1 MLKIFKNNG
10 IKLGLINQIE
20 PDCWI
25 HLEDPTKEEMMSV
38 SKKTQCDYEFLS
50 TPLDLEEMPRIE
62 REDDQYLI
70 VVNVVN
76 ESFDAELNLYYDTI
90 PLGIVILDDY
100 IITIAPQSVSCIN
113 NIINR
118 NIRIVS
124 TLRKNKLMIQIL
136 YYMAGEYLKALQ
148 KVDKISLE
156 IERTMKIQSN
166 NKVTVNKAIVELLS
180 LEKTL
185 VYFKSALRSNESVIR
200 KINRYQWVH
209 RFEDDSDLL
218 EDTLIEVGQAMD
230 MTDINISIIIGLREA
245 FFSLISN
252 NLNNTMKILASITIL
267 LTVPTMI
274 FSFYG
279 INTDLKVLPL
289 IFQSTEFILFFAIA
303 ITGLLFLLLKKKKM
317 F

>member
-1 MLKIFKNNG
+1 MLTIFRNNG
-10 IKLGLINQIE
+10 IKLDTIEQIE

-25 HLEDPTKEEMMSV
+25 HLEEPTKEEMMNV
-38 SKKTQCDYEFLS
+38 FKKTQCHYDFLS
-50 TPLDLEEMPRIE
+50 APLDLEEMPRIE
-62 REDDQYLI
+62 REDDQFLI

-76 ESFDAELNLYYDTI
+76 ESFDDDLNLYYDTI

-113 NIINR
+113 NLVNR

-124 TLRKNKLMIQIL
+124 TLRKNKLMIQIM
-136 YYMAGEYLKALQ
+136 YYMAQEYLKALQ
-148 KVDKISLE
+148 KIDKISLD
-156 IERTMKIQSN
+156 IEKTMKTSPN
-166 NKVTVNKAIVELLS
+166 NKAIVELLS

-185 VYFKSALRSNESVIR
+185 VYFKSALRSNESVLK
-200 KINRYQWVH
+200 KINRFQWVH

-218 EDTLIEVGQAMD
+218 EDTLIEINQATD

-245 FFSLISN
+245 FASLISN

-274 FSFYG
+274 YSFYG
-279 INTDLKVLPL
+279 INLDLKVLPA
-289 IFQSTEFILFFAIA
+289 IFQSTEFVGLFSVFVTVILYI
-303 ITGLLFLLLKKKKM
+303 ILKRKNM
-317 F
+317 L

>member
-10 IKLGLINQIE
+10 IKLDTLNQIE

-25 HLEDPTKEEMMSV
+25 HLEDPTKEEMMQV
-38 SKKTQCDYEFLS
+38 FKKTQCHYDFLS
-50 TPLDLEEMPRIE
+50 APLDLEEMPRIE

-76 ESFDAELNLYYDTI
+76 ESFDDELNLYYDTV

-100 IITIAPQSVSCIN
+100 VITIAPQSVSCIN
-113 NIINR
+113 NMVDR

-124 TLRKNKLMIQIL
+124 TLRKNKLMIQIM

-148 KVDKISLE
+148 KIDKISLE
-156 IERTMKIQSN
+156 IENTMKKSPD
-166 NKVTVNKAIVELLS
+166 NKAIVELLS

-185 VYFKSALRSNESVIR
+185 VYFKSALRSNESVIK
-200 KINRYQWVH
+200 KINRFQWVH

-218 EDTLIEVGQAMD
+218 EDTLIEINQATD
-230 MTDINISIIIGLREA
+230 MTDINIGIIVGLREA
-245 FFSLISN
+245 FSSLISN
-252 NLNNTMKILASITIL
+252 NLNNTMKVLASITIL

-279 INTDLKVLPL
+279 INLNLNGLPGL
-289 IFQSTEFILFFAIA
+289 LQSTEFVTLLSVLV
-303 ITGLLFLLLKKKKM
+303 TGVLYIVLKRKNM
-317 F
+317 L